1 MNLKE
6 ISYSMKK
13 WLRILA
19 LGLILGLAAGYLGI
33 RLQKP
38 VYQATAK
45 ILVESSQQTS
55 IADLISLSN
64 QELVQTYI
72 ELLKTKPIIDAASAK
87 LGFVI
92 DPLEVS
98 VVLGSSNQIIHIIV
112 EDNNSQKAAQIANTL
127 IQVLVDQNN
136 AAQSNQYS
144 NYETALNDQIEAIQ
158 EQITSFQGQIQQINE
173 ESIQVQLTQVN
184 GQITQLKSEIAILEQ
199 EIARFPINLTSDER
213 ASLAEK
219 EFLLEQ
225 NKSLLSVYQQIQ
237 TNLTYIGKPAQITA
251 TRNDTRIAGAQ
262 LTLDLYQ
269 QLYISLM
276 DNLQNLQLVRFQNTP
291 SLTQIDPAVPPV
303 EPIRPKPLLYLIL
316 AGMAGMIMAFGG
328 ILLMSYFDNTLK
340 FSNDTE
346 ELLGLCVLG
355 TIPFQRQPKD
365 GPLEAKHLIM
375 RDSQGFR
382 KLVAILGLTNREK
395 PFQTLMVTSSEP
407 AEGKTTIAANL
418 ASAYSQQGK
427 RVLLIDAN
435 FCNPNLHS
443 LLGLNN
449 EQGFA
454 EILNGSKDII
464 PQPFHYGDD
473 IGFMVLPAGVPN
485 RPDELYQFEKVTRIL
500 KKLQNNMDYI
510 IIDSPPMSDAN
521 ANILAAQT
529 DGVLLVIQSGR
540 TKISSAIGS
549 IQQLKRQGAPI
560 LGIVI
565 NRSPEGQ

>member
-262 LTLDLYQ
+262 LTPDGQSSKPSVSSLPKYP
-269 QLYISLM
+269 QL
-276 DNLQNLQLVRFQNTP
+276 N
-291 SLTQIDPAVPPV
+291 
-303 EPIRPKPLLYLIL
+303 
-316 AGMAGMIMAFGG
+316 
-328 ILLMSYFDNTLK
+328 
-340 FSNDTE
+340 
-346 ELLGLCVLG
+346 
-355 TIPFQRQPKD
+355 
-365 GPLEAKHLIM
+365 
-375 RDSQGFR
+375 
-382 KLVAILGLTNREK
+382 
-395 PFQTLMVTSSEP
+395 
-407 AEGKTTIAANL
+407 
-418 ASAYSQQGK
+418 
-427 RVLLIDAN
+427 
-435 FCNPNLHS
+435 
-443 LLGLNN
+443 
-449 EQGFA
+449 
-454 EILNGSKDII
+454 
-464 PQPFHYGDD
+464 
-473 IGFMVLPAGVPN
+473 PN
-485 RPDELYQFEKVTRIL
+485 RPGCT
-500 KKLQNNMDYI
+500 
-510 IIDSPPMSDAN
+510 A
-521 ANILAAQT
+521 
-529 DGVLLVIQSGR
+529 GR
-540 TKISSAIGS
+540 TNTS
-549 IQQLKRQGAPI
+549 
-560 LGIVI
+560 
-565 NRSPEGQ
+565 

>member
-355 TIPFQRQPKD
+355 TIPIQRQPKD